1 MRDASY
7 DKSQGRR
14 HSSANTSS
22 RAVLASF
29 LARLTLTATGV
40 AVFLVALAAVGL
52 VVELLAGVGALALA
66 AGVFVVALMVA
77 ARAEGLI

>member
-1 MRDASY
+1 MQRYIVSFI
-7 DKSQGRR
+7 G
-14 HSSANTSS
+14 
-22 RAVLASF
+22 LAIF
-29 LARLTLTATGV
+29 L
-40 AVFLVALAAVGL
+40 LVIAAVGL